1 MRKILYLII
10 SYMPLLLLTACDV
23 HEWPEAPERVSF
35 HLRLNYETEITEWH
49 HSYDGSDVIEQGYGR
64 TYDNHLASGKIR
76 YVIRAYPISKK
87 QRAAENHIEEFV
99 FTRNISDGYDYG
111 VTLDLPAGSYSIMV
125 WSDLAVSEGDSYFH
139 DASNFAEIRLLEG
152 HVGNTDYR
160 DAFRGTGGIE
170 LISDIIEHDPDTLD
184 IAMQRPLAKYEF
196 ITNDVLEFI
205 DNEITRIASKTN
217 GNKSESADDIPT
229 KAINIE
235 DYKVVF
241 YYVGFMPDAFS
252 LNTDKPVDSST
263 GVMFE
268 STLRKLSESEA
279 TVGFDYVFVNGKE
292 SAVTVQ
298 IGVYDNE
305 GTQLSLTEPIEIPL
319 KRSHHTI
326 MTGMFLMSEA
336 SGGVAINPEF
346 DGDHNLIFP

>member
-1 MRKILYLII
+1 MRKILYII
-10 SYMPLLLLTACDV
+10 ILYMPLLLLTACDV

-64 TYDNHLASGKIR
+64 TYDNHLSSGKIR

-125 WSDLAVSEGDSYFH
+125 WSDLAGSEGDSYFH

-184 IAMQRPLAKYEF
+184 IAMQRPLAKFEL
-196 ITNDVLEFI
+196 ITNDLKDFI
-205 DNEITRIASKTN
+205 EKETARQNALISAEPASHEET
-217 GNKSESADDIPT
+217 KSIDVE
-229 KAINIE
+229 KC
-235 DYKVVF
+235 KVVF
-241 YYVGFMPDAFS
+241 YYRGFMHNQFS
-252 LNTDKPVDSST
+252 IFSDKPVDSAT

-268 STLRKLSESEA
+268 STAEQLTDNEA
-279 TVGFDYVFVNGKE
+279 TLGFDYIFVNGSE
-292 SAVTVQ
+292 SAVTMQ
-298 IGVYDNE
+298 IGLYNE
-305 GTQLSLTEPIEIPL
+305 DGEQLSMTEAIEVPI
-319 KRSHHTI
+319 KRNHHTI
-326 MTGMFLMSEA
+326 ITGTFLMSEA
-336 SGGVAINPEF
+336 MGGVTINPDF
-346 DGDHNLIFP
+346 DGNHNVIIK

>member
-64 TYDNHLASGKIR
+64 TYDNHLSSGKIR

-125 WSDLAVSEGDSYFH
+125 WSDLAGSEGDSYFH
-139 DASNFAEIRLLEG
+139 DASNFGEIRLLEG

-184 IAMQRPLAKYEF
+184 IAMQRPLAKFELV
-196 ITNDVLEFI
+196 TNDLKDFI
-205 DNEITRIASKTN
+205 EKETARQNALVSAEPASHEET
-217 GNKSESADDIPT
+217 KSIDVE
-229 KAINIE
+229 KC
-235 DYKVVF
+235 KVVF
-241 YYVGFMPDAFS
+241 YYRGFMHNQFS
-252 LNTDKPVDSST
+252 IFSDKPVDSAT

-268 STLRKLSESEA
+268 STAEQLTDNEA
-279 TVGFDYVFVNGKE
+279 TLGFDYIFVNGSE
-292 SAVTVQ
+292 SAVTMQ
-298 IGVYDNE
+298 IGLYNE
-305 GTQLSLTEPIEIPL
+305 DGEQLSMTEAIEVPI
-319 KRSHHTI
+319 KRNHHTI
-326 MTGMFLMSEA
+326 ITGTFLMSEA
-336 SGGVAINPEF
+336 MGGVTINPDF
-346 DGDHNLIFP
+346 DGNHNVIIK